1 MKKIVIASLLF
12 AASSLVAP
20 AQTEFRHISFD
31 EALAAAKQEKKLVF
45 IDFFTT
51 WCGPCRMM
59 ANKVFPEKLVGDYM
73 NANFIPL
80 KLDAEKEGL
89 ELSKR
94 FGVKAYPTFVLID
107 AEGKEVGKVTGMM
120 DGPVFIEKLKA
131 ALDPEQ
137 NPARIKA
144 RYESGER
151 TPKVVNNYAMALL
164 QSRKEDE
171 GFKVINDYYDSLS
184 VADRLK
190 EENAF
195 LFKVYTVD
203 LESDR
208 ARFMQEHL
216 NEFPEAVRKDVLTVL
231 GSLYNQELSTYF
243 SGYMYREG
251 KYDPAKFADLK
262 SKIAKY
268 NLDKDGT
275 TGIIYDFVEKR
286 ASSTDPEYLEYCERR
301 FNELSPRSR
310 DVLIMNMAR
319 LFSVDT
325 PEMKESVAK
334 FLRSHLSNLSPVA
347 IQFAGRTLGTL
358 EEK

>member
-151 TPKVVNNYAMALL
+151 TPKVVNNYAMAL
-164 QSRKEDE
+164 K
-171 GFKVINDYYDSLS
+171 
-184 VADRLK
+184 
-190 EENAF
+190 
-195 LFKVYTVD
+195 
-203 LESDR
+203 
-208 ARFMQEHL
+208 
-216 NEFPEAVRKDVLTVL
+216 
-231 GSLYNQELSTYF
+231 
-243 SGYMYREG
+243 
-251 KYDPAKFADLK
+251 
-262 SKIAKY
+262 
-268 NLDKDGT
+268 
-275 TGIIYDFVEKR
+275 
-286 ASSTDPEYLEYCERR
+286 
-301 FNELSPRSR
+301 
-310 DVLIMNMAR
+310 
-319 LFSVDT
+319 
-325 PEMKESVAK
+325 
-334 FLRSHLSNLSPVA
+334 
-347 IQFAGRTLGTL
+347 
-358 EEK
+358 